1 LHYREAVCCA
11 VLSLR
16 RGKLRARRF
25 FVIPTGARSEVGR
38 ICFSFPPPAEL
49 KLYLKNPLLKRINK
63 SDIHDAEARLPNEY
77 TSKSALDGEHMQTIH
92 AIKRCFTFRKYLLA
106 FSFLLLSAPLL
117 FLFAQSQPAS
127 EPAGAKGSE
136 KLVLHDHWSLQSS
149 AKVDAGGQL
158 ISTPE
163 FASKDWHDA
172 TVPTTVVA
180 ALVKDKT
187 LPDPFF
193 AMNLRQFPGVS
204 YPIGGNFS
212 NIPMPP
218 DSPYAVSW
226 WYRKQFDVPAS
237 YKDKAVWLNF
247 KGINYRA
254 NVWLN
259 GKQIANSND
268 IAGAWRT
275 YELNVTDAV
284 KPGAENVL
292 AVQVFAP
299 TENDLAI
306 TFVDWN
312 PAPPD
317 KNMGLWREVYLT
329 TSGPVALRYPTVVSK
344 VNTPASDSAQ
354 LTVTA
359 LLKNGSSRAI
369 KGKLEGRIESI
380 AFEQEIE
387 IAPTESKDVT
397 FTPEQFPQLVLSNPR
412 LWWPAQMGKPN
423 LYPLE
428 MKFVVDGQISDDS
441 KTEFGIR
448 EITSELTSS
457 GGRLFKI
464 NGKNILIRG
473 GGWTPDMMM
482 REESQRLHDEFR
494 YVQDMGLNTVRLEG
508 KLETEEFFDIAD
520 RKGILVMAGWCCCD
534 FWERWPRWK
543 PADFEIAQQSLR
555 DQIYRLR
562 SHPSLVM
569 WLNGSDNPPPPDVEQ
584 MYLHIEKQLLWPNP
598 VVSSATGKPTSVTGA
613 SGVKMTGP
621 YEYVAPSYW
630 EEDSLQGRGQPEHKQ
645 CNPGGCGG
653 AYGFNTETS
662 MGPAVPPIE
671 SIEAMVGKDHLWP
684 IDEVWNYHAGG
695 GEFKTIKVFSEALAN
710 RYGKSDSAE
719 DFAEKS
725 QMQTYEGVR
734 AMYEAY
740 SRNKYHSTGVIQWML
755 DNAWPSMIWH
765 LYDYYLRPGGGYF
778 GAKRAMEA
786 LHPLYGYDD
795 HSIWVVSS
803 QYTDAKDLKLITKI
817 YNLDMTEKFSHED
830 KLNAPADSTAKIFTL
845 PEVKEL
851 SLTYFLVMRLE
862 DAAGKLV
869 GSNFYWLSTKPET
882 IDWSKSTWWMTP
894 TASFADFTALSQLPK
909 AKVSESTRTEVNGDE
924 AITRVTLV
932 NHSKSLAFFIRL
944 KVKREG
950 SADEIL
956 PVLWQDNY
964 ISLLPNEKRE
974 ITATYRAN
982 QIGTNRYGRP
992 DAVVEISGRNVE

>member
-1 LHYREAVCCA
+1 MIFRKRFHGHLPAQLLA
-11 VLSLR
+11 VL
-16 RGKLRARRF
+16 
-25 FVIPTGARSEVGR
+25 FVIGLSHFALAADAGA
-38 ICFSFPPPAEL
+38 
-49 KLYLKNPLLKRINK
+49 
-63 SDIHDAEARLPNEY
+63 
-77 TSKSALDGEHMQTIH
+77 SKSTEQN
-92 AIKRCFTFRKYLLA
+92 R
-106 FSFLLLSAPLL
+106 P
-117 FLFAQSQPAS
+117 
-127 EPAGAKGSE
+127 SE
-136 KLVLHDHWSLQSS
+136 KLVLRDQWTLQSS
-149 AKVDAGGQL
+149 AKVEAKGEVV
-158 ISTPE
+158 STVG
-163 FASKDWHDA
+163 FAPQGWHKV

-193 AMNLRQFPGVS
+193 AMNLREFTGVT
-204 YPIGGNFS
+204 YPVGGNFS
-212 NIPMPP
+212 NIAMQP

-226 WYRKQFDVPAS
+226 WYRKQFAAPAS
-237 YKDKAVWLNF
+237 YKGKTVWLNF

-259 GKQIANSND
+259 GKQIATSND

-275 YELNVTDAV
+275 YELNVTDAL

-344 VNTPASDSAQ
+344 LNLPANDSAR

-359 LLKNGSSRAI
+359 QLKNGTDHGVN
-369 KGKLEGRIESI
+369 GKLRGQIENV
-380 AFEQEIE
+380 AFEQNVELT
-387 IAPTESKDVT
+387 ANESKDVT
-397 FTPEQFPQLVLSNPR
+397 FTTEQFSQLVFSNPQ

-423 LYPLE
+423 LYPLSME
-428 MKFVVDGQISDDS
+428 FDIDGAVSDHS
-441 KTEFGIR
+441 QTQFGIR
-448 EITSELTSS
+448 EVTSEVNAI
-457 GGRLFKI
+457 GGRAFHV

-473 GGWTPDMMM
+473 GGWTPDMML
-482 REESQRLHDEFR
+482 REDSQRLRDELR
-494 YVQDMGLNTVRLEG
+494 YVRDMGLNTVRLEG
-508 KLETEEFFDIAD
+508 KLETQEFFDLAD
-520 RKGILVMAGWCCCD
+520 REGILVMAGWCCCD

-543 PADFEIAQQSLR
+543 PLDFEIAQQSLR

-584 MYLHIEKQLLWPNP
+584 MYLDIEKQLLWPNP
-598 VVSSATGKPTSVTGA
+598 VVSSATGKPTTVTGA

-630 EEDSLQGRGQPEHKQ
+630 EDDTLQGQPNRKQ

-671 SIEAMVGKDHLWP
+671 SITTMVGKDHLWP

-695 GEFKTIKVFSEALAN
+695 GEFKTIKVFSDALAN
-710 RYGKSDSAE
+710 RYGKSDNVE
-719 DFAEKS
+719 DFAFKS
-725 QMQTYEGVR
+725 QLQTYEGVR

-740 SRNKYHSTGVIQWML
+740 SRNKYESTGVIQWML
-755 DNAWPSMIWH
+755 NNAWPSMIWH

-786 LHPLYGYDD
+786 LHPIYGYDD
-795 HSIWVVSS
+795 HSIWMVSS
-803 QYTDAKDLKLITKI
+803 QYQDAKGLKLTTKI
-817 YNLDMTEKFSHED
+817 YNLDMSEKFSHED
-830 KLNAPADSTAKIFTL
+830 SIDAGADSTAKVLTL
-845 PEVKEL
+845 PEVPGL
-851 SLTYFLVMRLE
+851 SPVYFVALRLN
-862 DAAGKLV
+862 DSTGKLV

-882 IDWSKSTWWMTP
+882 IDWAKSTWWMTP
-894 TASFADFTALSQLPK
+894 TESYADFTALAQLPK
-909 AKVSESTRTEVNGDE
+909 IKLRVNSRTDRKGED
-924 AITRVTLV
+924 TVTHV
-932 NHSKSLAFFIRL
+932 TVENPSKSLAFFVRL
-944 KVKREG
+944 KVKESEKG
-950 SADEIL
+950 EEIL
-956 PVLWQDNY
+956 PVVWADNY
-964 ISLLPNEKRE
+964 ISLLPGEKRQ
-974 ITATYRAN
+974 ITAIYR
-982 QIGTNRYGRP
+982 TEMGREKP
-992 DAVVEISGRNVE
+992 VVEVSGWNVE